1 MKEKLTVNTLAFG
14 NLKNR
19 KKQYTSLI
27 IGIILAMMFS
37 SAIPLLFSSMLTSVK
52 EMECDLYGRQ
62 NGIYVDASNQLFAE
76 AAGEK
81 VVGDYGF
88 AHVVGSVLTDDGTP
102 YSVAYLDDKA
112 YQLSNISFIEGS
124 YPQNENEIAIEEAT
138 IAKMG
143 LDVSVGDSIT
153 LDFLVQDGSGYL
165 PETKEKTFILS
176 GIAKNKLSNIISSH
190 STFTDSIPSV
200 FVSKDTQVEPGGKE
214 KLVCYFNYY
223 EENSI
228 YTIGDTERYSKFS
241 DFLDNNGGD
250 LGNWMEADSSNY
262 SINSSNGIYA
272 PTVFISAFVGILLVA
287 SCLGIINAF
296 STNLNERRR
305 QIGMLRTVGATKRQ
319 IIIIFGREAFII
331 SLICVPVS
339 IALSC
344 LCVKVG
350 FMILGD
356 RFIFDAN
363 IWAIVAC
370 AVISVICVMLAAL
383 VPLIKAARVTPVQT
397 VRNIEMTRKYVRKK
411 IKSKKQFVP
420 SKLIAR
426 RSLLFNGKTRAAA
439 SIILVI
445 TIIGSCFGFSFVK
458 DMREDYWL
466 PKYEYELESYSWDND
481 LINLPGSDNNYT
493 YSDYN
498 TVKSIPYAGDVYAS
512 RRCKAVINCGEY
524 TDYQKTIM
532 YAGGGYFSMFDISS
546 VDVHSLTSDNLD
558 SVLSSNLTEQ
568 FSALRNYCSNQDV
581 MPIYIVALDSRQFTE
596 LESSVVSGSIDTAS
610 LDSGEEVVVIAP
622 QKIALNVEY
631 DDEDPDS
638 GYSWG
643 PDCND
648 GVKDDKNYLK
658 RANCDIQAGDE
669 ISLSIISD
677 NSTNTDE
684 DINSSVNTNT
694 VIYTYDEEL
703 MQEYDYSN
711 TSSWE
716 KTDAN
721 ATVGAVVNE
730 LPYGFFDANNILS
743 SADIVVLTTLSGMKN
758 FYSGTNFSNIDFNLN
773 TECNDEI
780 DADISNTLQSIIDKK
795 DDCIFNSYYT
805 IIKDQQQ
812 TNSAVLILLT
822 AIIILLMSISASIIN
837 NSLTAQIR
845 DGRREIG
852 TLRAVGASARDLF
865 GSYISQLVSILS
877 ISYAVGFV
885 LFIVSYFINQAVT
898 NGMEREQMFK
908 FSIWETV
915 VACALLFIFCAVNLW
930 LKIKKEMKHSV
941 IDNIREL

>member
-1 MKEKLTVNTLAFG
+1 MKSKLTVNTLALG

-37 SAIPLLFSSMLTSVK
+37 SAIPLLFSSMVTSIR
-52 EMECDLYGRQ
+52 EMECDLYGNQ
-62 NGIYVDASNQLFAE
+62 NGIYLNATNQLFAE
-76 AAGEK
+76 AAGKK

-88 AHVVGSVLTDDGTP
+88 AHVVGSVSTDGGNP
-102 YSVAYLDDKA
+102 YSVAYLDDDA

-124 YPQNENEIAIEEAT
+124 YPQKENEIAIEEAT

-165 PETKEKTFILS
+165 PETQEKTFVLS

-190 STFTDSIPSV
+190 STNTDSIPSV
-200 FVSKDTQVEPGGKE
+200 FVAKDTQVEPGGKE

-228 YTIGDTERYSKFS
+228 FTAGNTDRYSKFS
-241 DFLDNNGGD
+241 DFLDDNGGD
-250 LGNWMEADSSNY
+250 MSNWIEADSSNF
-262 SINSSNGIYA
+262 SVNSNNGIYM
-272 PTVFISAFVGILLVA
+272 PTVFVSAFAGILLVA

-331 SLICVPVS
+331 SLICVPLS

-344 LCVKVG
+344 LCVKVV

-356 RFIFDAN
+356 NFIFDPN
-363 IWAIVAC
+363 IWAIVAS
-370 AVISVICVMLAAL
+370 AVFSIICVMLAAL
-383 VPLIKAARVTPVQT
+383 LPLLKAARVTPVQT
-397 VRNIEMTRKYVRKK
+397 VRNIEMTRKYVRKR
-411 IKSKKQFVP
+411 IKSKKSFVP

-445 TIIGSCFGFSFVK
+445 TIIGSCYGFSMVEN
-458 DMREDYWL
+458 MRENNWY
-466 PKYEYELESYSWDND
+466 PKYEYELQSYSWNND
-481 LINLPGSDNNYT
+481 LINLTGSENAYT

-498 TVKSIPYAGDVYAS
+498 TVKSIPYAGDVYAA
-512 RRCKAVINCGEY
+512 RRCRAVINCGEY
-524 TDYQKTIM
+524 TDYQKTVV
-532 YAGGGYFSMFDISS
+532 YSDGYFSIFDISEEN
-546 VDVHSLTSDNLD
+546 VYSLTSENLD
-558 SVLSSNLTEQ
+558 SVITSNFTEQ
-568 FSALRNYCSNQDV
+568 FSTLRNYCGSQDII
-581 MPIYIVALDSRQFTE
+581 PIYIIALDSRQLQE
-596 LESSVVSGSIDTAS
+596 LESSVVSGSIDTAL
-610 LDSGEEVVVIAP
+610 LDSGEEVVVVAP
-622 QKIALNVEY
+622 QKIALDVDF

-638 GYSWG
+638 GYTWG
-643 PDCND
+643 PDWND
-648 GVKDDKNYLK
+648 SVKDDKNYLV
-658 RANCDIQAGDE
+658 RADCDIQAGDE
-669 ISLSIISD
+669 LSLSIISD
-677 NSTNTDE
+677 NSINTDE
-684 DINSSVNTNT
+684 NINSSLNTDT
-694 VIYTYDEEL
+694 VFYSDDEEL
-703 MQEYDYSN
+703 SQDDAYSD
-711 TSSWE
+711 TSNWE
-716 KTDAN
+716 KTDKN
-721 ATVGAVVNE
+721 TTVGAVVNE
-730 LPYGFFDANNILS
+730 LPDKFSEANQMLS
-743 SADIVVLTTLSGMKN
+743 SGNIVVLTTLSGMKN
-758 FYSGTNFSNIDFNLN
+758 FYSDTGFSNINFNLK

-780 DADISNTLQSIIDKK
+780 DADVSNTLQNIIDKK
-795 DDCIFNSYYT
+795 DNCSFTSYYT

-812 TNSAVLILLT
+812 TNSAFYILIMAMLILFL
-822 AIIILLMSISASIIN
+822 SISASIIN

-852 TLRAVGASARDLF
+852 TLRAVGASVRELF
-865 GSYISQLVSILS
+865 GSYISQLVSMLS

-885 LFIVSYFINQAVT
+885 LFIISYIIVQTVT
-898 NGMEREQMFK
+898 DKIDYERMFS
-908 FSIWETV
+908 FSIWQTV
-915 VACALLFIFCAVNLW
+915 AACVLLFIFCAVNLW

>member
-1 MKEKLTVNTLAFG
+1 MKSKLTVNTLAFG

-37 SAIPLLFSSMLTSVK
+37 SAIPLLFSSMITSVK

-88 AHVVGSVLTDDGTP
+88 AHVVGSVLTDDDTP

-124 YPQNENEIAIEEAT
+124 YPQKENEIAIEEAT
-138 IAKMG
+138 LAKMG

-165 PETKEKTFILS
+165 PDTQEKTFVLS

-190 STFTDSIPSV
+190 STVTDSIPSV
-200 FVSKDTQVEPGGKE
+200 FVATDTQVEPGGKE

-228 YTIGDTERYSKFS
+228 FTVGDVERYTKFS

-250 LGNWMEADSSNY
+250 IGNWVHADSSNF
-262 SINSSNGIYA
+262 SVNSNNGIYT

-356 RFIFDAN
+356 KFIFDAN

-397 VRNIEMTRKYVRKK
+397 VRNIEMTRKYVRKRV
-411 IKSKKQFVP
+411 KSKKNFVP

-445 TIIGSCFGFSFVK
+445 TIIGSCYGFSLVEN
-458 DMREDYWL
+458 MRENNWS
-466 PKYEYELESYSWDND
+466 PKYEYELESYSWND
-481 LINLPGSDNNYT
+481 ELINLPDLDNKFT

-512 RRCKAVINCGEY
+512 RGCRAVINCGEY
-524 TDYQKTIM
+524 TDYQKTIV
-532 YAGGGYFSMFDISS
+532 YSDGSSTVFDISS
-546 VDVHSLTSDNLD
+546 ADVHGLTSENLD
-558 SVLSSNLTEQ
+558 GFITSNFTEHFSV
-568 FSALRNYCSNQDV
+568 LRNYCGNQDILPV
-581 MPIYIVALDSRQFTE
+581 CIVALDNRQIQE
-596 LESSVVSGSIDTAS
+596 LESSVVSGSIDTAL

-631 DDEDPDS
+631 DAEDPNS

-643 PDCND
+643 PDWND

-658 RANCDIQAGDE
+658 RADIDIQAGDE
-669 ISLSIISD
+669 LSLSIISD
-677 NSTNTDE
+677 NSTNTDV

-694 VIYTYDEEL
+694 AIYTYDEEL
-703 MQEYDYSN
+703 SQEDAYSD
-711 TSSWE
+711 TSNWE

-721 ATVGAVVNE
+721 VAVGAVVNE
-730 LPYGFFDANNILS
+730 LPDKFYESNSLLANTQ
-743 SADIVVLTTLSGMKN
+743 VVILTTLSGMKN

-822 AIIILLMSISASIIN
+822 AIIILFMSISASIIN

-852 TLRAVGASARDLF
+852 TLRAVGASVRELF
-865 GSYISQLVSILS
+865 GSYISQLVSMLS
-877 ISYAVGFV
+877 ISYVIGFV
-885 LFIVSYFINQAVT
+885 LFIVSYFIAQALT
-898 NGMEREQMFK
+898 DKIEYERMFS
-908 FSIWETV
+908 FSIWQTV
-915 VACALLFIFCAVNLW
+915 VACALLFVFCAVNLW

>member
-1 MKEKLTVNTLAFG
+1 M
-14 NLKNR
+14 
-19 KKQYTSLI
+19 
-27 IGIILAMMFS
+27 
-37 SAIPLLFSSMLTSVK
+37 
-52 EMECDLYGRQ
+52 
-62 NGIYVDASNQLFAE
+62 
-76 AAGEK
+76 
-81 VVGDYGF
+81 
-88 AHVVGSVLTDDGTP
+88 
-102 YSVAYLDDKA
+102 
-112 YQLSNISFIEGS
+112 
-124 YPQNENEIAIEEAT
+124 
-138 IAKMG
+138 
-143 LDVSVGDSIT
+143 
-153 LDFLVQDGSGYL
+153 
-165 PETKEKTFILS
+165 
-176 GIAKNKLSNIISSH
+176 
-190 STFTDSIPSV
+190 
-200 FVSKDTQVEPGGKE
+200 
-214 KLVCYFNYY
+214 
-223 EENSI
+223 
-228 YTIGDTERYSKFS
+228 
-241 DFLDNNGGD
+241 
-250 LGNWMEADSSNY
+250 
-262 SINSSNGIYA
+262 
-272 PTVFISAFVGILLVA
+272 
-287 SCLGIINAF
+287 
-296 STNLNERRR
+296 
-305 QIGMLRTVGATKRQ
+305 
-319 IIIIFGREAFII
+319 
-331 SLICVPVS
+331 
-339 IALSC
+339 
-344 LCVKVG
+344 
-350 FMILGD
+350 
-356 RFIFDAN
+356 
-363 IWAIVAC
+363 
-370 AVISVICVMLAAL
+370 
-383 VPLIKAARVTPVQT
+383 
-397 VRNIEMTRKYVRKK
+397 
-411 IKSKKQFVP
+411 
-420 SKLIAR
+420 
-426 RSLLFNGKTRAAA
+426 FNGKTRAAA

-622 QKIALNVEY
+622 QKITLNVEY

-638 GYSWG
+638 GCSWG

-658 RANCDIQAGDE
+658 RADCDIQAGDE

-703 MQEYDYSN
+703 TQEYDYSN

-758 FYSGTNFSNIDFNLN
+758 FYDGTNFSSINFNLN

-780 DADISNTLQSIIDKK
+780 DADVSNTLQTIVDKK
-795 DDCIFNSYYT
+795 DNCSFTSYYA
-805 IIKDQQQ
+805 ILKDQQQ

-822 AIIILLMSISASIIN
+822 AIIILFMSISASIIN

>member
-165 PETKEKTFILS
+165 PETQEKTFVLS

-190 STFTDSIPSV
+190 STVTDSIPSV

-250 LGNWMEADSSNY
+250 IGNWVHADSSNY
-262 SINSSNGIYA
+262 SINSNNGIYA
-272 PTVFISAFVGILLVA
+272 PTVFISAFVGVLLVA

-350 FMILGD
+350 FVILGD

-383 VPLIKAARVTPVQT
+383 VPLIKAARVSPVQT

-411 IKSKKQFVP
+411 IKSKKEFVP

-445 TIIGSCFGFSFVK
+445 TIIGSCYGFSLVEQ
-458 DMREDYWL
+458 MRENNWY
-466 PKYEYELESYSWDND
+466 PKYEYELESYSWND
-481 LINLPGSDNNYT
+481 ELINLSDLDNKFT
-493 YSDYN
+493 YSDYS
-498 TVKSIPYAGDVYAS
+498 TVKSIPYVGDVYAS
-512 RRCKAVINCGEY
+512 RGCRAVINCGEY
-524 TDYQKTIM
+524 TDYQKTIV
-532 YAGGGYFSMFDISS
+532 YSDGFSTVFEISS
-546 VDVHSLTSDNLD
+546 ADVHSLTSENLD

-568 FSALRNYCSNQDV
+568 FSALRNYCGNQDILPV
-581 MPIYIVALDSRQFTE
+581 CIVALDNRQIQE
-596 LESSVVSGSIDTAS
+596 LENCVVSGSIDTEL

-643 PDCND
+643 PDWND

-658 RANCDIQAGDE
+658 RADSDIQAGDE

-677 NSTNTDE
+677 NSTSSE
-684 DINSSVNTNT
+684 VDINSIVNTNT

-703 MQEYDYSN
+703 SQENAYSD

-721 ATVGAVVNE
+721 VTVGAVVNE
-730 LPYGFFDANNILS
+730 LPDKFYENNSLLANTQ
-743 SADIVVLTTLSGMKN
+743 VVILTTLSGMKN

-780 DADISNTLQSIIDKK
+780 DADISNTLQNIIDKK
-795 DDCIFNSYYT
+795 DSCNFISYYI

-822 AIIILLMSISASIIN
+822 AIIILFMSISASIIN

-845 DGRREIG
+845 EGRRELG

-865 GSYISQLVSILS
+865 GSYVSQLVSMLS

-885 LFIVSYFINQAVT
+885 LFIVSYFIVQAVT
-898 NGMEREQMFK
+898 DKIEYERI
-908 FSIWETV
+908 FSFGIWETV

>member
-14 NLKNR
+14 NLKKR

-62 NGIYVDASNQLFAE
+62 NGIYVDASNRLFAE

-143 LDVSVGDSIT
+143 LDVSVGDSMT

-165 PETKEKTFILS
+165 PETQEKTFILS
-176 GIAKNKLSNIISSH
+176 GIAKNKLSNIISRH
-190 STFTDSIPSV
+190 STVTDSIPSV
-200 FVSKDTQVEPGGKE
+200 FVSADTQVEPGGKE

-241 DFLDNNGGD
+241 AFLDNNGGD
-250 LGNWMEADSSNY
+250 IGNWIEADSSNY
-262 SINSSNGIYA
+262 SINSSNGIYV
-272 PTVFISAFVGILLVA
+272 PTVFISAFAGILLVA

-383 VPLIKAARVTPVQT
+383 VPLIKAARVSPVQT

-411 IKSKKQFVP
+411 IKSKKEFVP

-445 TIIGSCFGFSFVK
+445 TIIGSCYGFSLVEQ
-458 DMREDYWL
+458 MRENNWY

-532 YAGGGYFSMFDISS
+532 YAGGYFSMFDISS
-546 VDVHSLTSDNLD
+546 ADVHSLTSDNLD

-568 FSALRNYCSNQDV
+568 FSALRNYCGNQDV

-643 PDCND
+643 PDWND

-658 RANCDIQAGDE
+658 RADCDIQAGDE

-677 NSTNTDE
+677 NSTSSE
-684 DINSSVNTNT
+684 VDINSIVNTNT
-694 VIYTYDEEL
+694 VIYSYDEEL
-703 MQEYDYSN
+703 SQENAYSD

-730 LPYGFFDANNILS
+730 LPDGFSDANNTLS
-743 SADIVVLTTLSGMKN
+743 SAEIVVLTTLSGMKS
-758 FYSGTNFSNIDFNLN
+758 FYDGTNFSNINFNLK

-780 DADISNTLQSIIDKK
+780 DADVSNTLQTIVDKK
-795 DDCIFNSYYT
+795 DNCSFTSYYA
-805 IIKDQQQ
+805 ILKDQQQ

-822 AIIILLMSISASIIN
+822 AIIILFMSISASIIN

-845 DGRREIG
+845 EGRRELG

-865 GSYISQLVSILS
+865 GSYVSQLVSMLS

-885 LFIVSYFINQAVT
+885 LFIVSYFIVQAVT
-898 NGMEREQMFK
+898 DKIEYERIFS

>member
-1 MKEKLTVNTLAFG
+1 MKSKLTVNTLALG

-37 SAIPLLFSSMLTSVK
+37 SAIPLLFSSMVTSIR
-52 EMECDLYGRQ
+52 EMECNLYGNQ
-62 NGIYVDASNQLFAE
+62 NGIYLNATNQLFAE

-88 AHVVGSVLTDDGTP
+88 AHVIGSVSTDGGNP
-102 YSVAYLDDKA
+102 YSVAYLDDEA

-124 YPQNENEIAIEEAT
+124 YPQKENEIAIEEAT

-165 PETKEKTFILS
+165 PQTQEKTFVLS
-176 GIAKNKLSNIISSH
+176 GIAKNKLSNMISSH
-190 STFTDSIPSV
+190 SIVTDSIPSV
-200 FVSKDTQVEPGGKE
+200 FVAKDTQVEPGGKE

-228 YTIGDTERYSKFS
+228 YTVGDPERYTKFYE
-241 DFLDNNGGD
+241 FLDNNGGD
-250 LGNWMEADSSNY
+250 MSNWIQADSSNY
-262 SINSSNGIYA
+262 SINSNNGIYT
-272 PTVFISAFVGILLVA
+272 PTVFVSAFVGILLVA

-319 IIIIFGREAFII
+319 IINIFGREAFII
-331 SLICVPVS
+331 SLICVPLS

-356 RFIFDAN
+356 KFIFDPN
-363 IWAIVAC
+363 IWAIVAS
-370 AVISVICVMLAAL
+370 AVFSVICVMLAAL
-383 VPLIKAARVTPVQT
+383 LPLLKAARVTPAQT
-397 VRNIEMTRKYVRKK
+397 VRNIEMTRKYVRKR
-411 IKSKKQFVP
+411 IKSKKSFVP

-445 TIIGSCFGFSFVK
+445 TIIGSCYGFSLVEN
-458 DMREDYWL
+458 MRENNWH
-466 PKYEYELESYSWDND
+466 PKYEYELQSYSWNND
-481 LINLPGSDNNYT
+481 LINLPDLDNQFT

-498 TVKSIPYAGDVYAS
+498 IVKSIPYAGDVYAS
-512 RRCKAVINCGEY
+512 RGCRAVINCGQY
-524 TDYQKTIM
+524 TDYEKTIV
-532 YAGGGYFSMFDISS
+532 YSDGYFSIFDISEEN
-546 VDVHSLTSDNLD
+546 VYSLTSENLD
-558 SVLSSNLTEQ
+558 SVITSNFTDQ
-568 FSALRNYCSNQDV
+568 FSTLRNYCGSQDII
-581 MPIYIVALDSRQFTE
+581 PIYIIALDSRQVQE
-596 LESSVVSGSIDTAS
+596 LESCVASGSIDTAS
-610 LDSGEEVVVIAP
+610 LDSGKEVVVVAP
-622 QKIALNVEY
+622 QKIALDVEF
-631 DDEDPDS
+631 DNEDPNS

-643 PDCND
+643 PDWND
-648 GVKDDKNYLK
+648 SVKDDKNYLK
-658 RANCDIQAGDE
+658 RADCDIKAGDE
-669 ISLSIISD
+669 LSLSIISD
-677 NSTNTDE
+677 SAENKNN
-684 DINSSVNTNT
+684 DINSSVNTDT
-694 VIYTYDEEL
+694 LIYSDNEEL
-703 MQEYDYSN
+703 SQDNSYIDTSN
-711 TSSWE
+711 WE
-716 KTDAN
+716 KTDKN
-721 ATVGAVVNE
+721 TTVGAVVNE
-730 LPYGFFDANNILS
+730 LPDNFSEADQMLS
-743 SADIVVLTTLSGMKN
+743 SADIIVLTTLSGMKN
-758 FYSGTNFSNIDFNLN
+758 FYSDTDFSNINFNLK

-780 DADISNTLQSIIDKK
+780 DADVSNTLQNIIDKK
-795 DDCIFNSYYT
+795 DNCSFTSYYT

-812 TNSAVLILLT
+812 TNSAFYILIMAMLILFL
-822 AIIILLMSISASIIN
+822 SISASIIN

-852 TLRAVGASARDLF
+852 TLRAVGASVRELF
-865 GSYISQLVSILS
+865 GSYISQLVSMLS

-885 LFIVSYFINQAVT
+885 LFIISYIIVQAVT
-898 NGMEREQMFK
+898 DKIDYERVFS
-908 FSIWETV
+908 FSIWQTV
-915 VACALLFIFCAVNLW
+915 AACVLLFIFCAVNLW

>member
-1 MKEKLTVNTLAFG
+1 MKSKLTVNTLVLG

-37 SAIPLLFSSMLTSVK
+37 SAIPLLFSSMVTSVH
-52 EMECDLYGRQ
+52 EMECDLYGNQ
-62 NGIYVDASNQLFAE
+62 NGIYLNATNQLFAE

-88 AHVVGSVLTDDGTP
+88 AHVVGSVSTDGGNP

-112 YQLSNISFIEGS
+112 YQLSNISFIDGS
-124 YPQNENEIAIEEAT
+124 YPQKENEIAIEEAT

-165 PETKEKTFILS
+165 PETQEKTFVLS

-190 STFTDSIPSV
+190 STVTDSIPSV
-200 FVSKDTQVEPGGKE
+200 FVAKDTQVEPGGRE

-228 YTIGDTERYSKFS
+228 FTAGNTDRYSKFS

-250 LGNWMEADSSNY
+250 MSSWIEADSSNF
-262 SINSSNGIYA
+262 SVNSNNGIYM
-272 PTVFISAFVGILLVA
+272 PTLFVSAFVGILLVA

-331 SLICVPVS
+331 SLICVPLS

-344 LCVKVG
+344 LCVKVV

-356 RFIFDAN
+356 KFVFDPN
-363 IWAIVAC
+363 IGAVAAS
-370 AVISVICVMLAAL
+370 AVLSVICVMLAAL
-383 VPLIKAARVTPVQT
+383 VPLIKAASVAPVQT
-397 VRNIEMTRKYVRKK
+397 VRNIEMTRKYVRKR
-411 IKSKKQFVP
+411 IKSKKSFVP

-426 RSLLFNGKTRAAA
+426 RSLLFNGKIRAAA

-445 TIIGSCFGFSFVK
+445 TIIGSCYGFSMVEN
-458 DMREDYWL
+458 MRENNWY
-466 PKYEYELESYSWDND
+466 PKYEYELQSYSWNND
-481 LINLPGSDNNYT
+481 LINLTGSENAYT

-498 TVKSIPYAGDVYAS
+498 TVKSVPYAGDVYAA
-512 RRCKAVINCGEY
+512 RRCRAVINCGEY
-524 TDYQKTIM
+524 TDYQKTVV
-532 YAGGGYFSMFDISS
+532 YSDGYFSIFDISEENIY
-546 VDVHSLTSDNLD
+546 SLTPENLD
-558 SVLSSNLTEQ
+558 SVITSNFTEQ
-568 FSALRNYCSNQDV
+568 FSTLRNFCGSQDII
-581 MPIYIVALDSRQFTE
+581 PIYIIALDSRQVQE
-596 LESSVVSGSIDTAS
+596 LESCVASGSIDTAS

-622 QKIALNVEY
+622 QKIALDVEF
-631 DDEDPDS
+631 DNEDPDS

-643 PDCND
+643 PDWND
-648 GVKDDKNYLK
+648 SVKDDKNYLK
-658 RANCDIQAGDE
+658 RADCDIKAGDE
-669 ISLSIISD
+669 LSLSIISD
-677 NSTNTDE
+677 SSANKNE
-684 DINSSVNTNT
+684 DINSSLNTDT
-694 VIYTYDEEL
+694 VIYSDNEEL
-703 MQEYDYSN
+703 SQDNSYSD
-711 TSSWE
+711 TSNWG
-716 KTDAN
+716 KIDTK

-730 LPYGFFDANNILS
+730 LPDNFSEANQMLS
-743 SADIVVLTTLSGMKN
+743 SADIIVLTTLSGMKN
-758 FYSGTNFSNIDFNLN
+758 FYSETGFSNINFNLK

-780 DADISNTLQSIIDKK
+780 DADVSNTLQNIIDKK
-795 DDCIFNSYYT
+795 DNCSFTSYYT

-812 TNSAVLILLT
+812 TNSAVFILTT
-822 AIIILLMSISASIIN
+822 AILVLFLSISASIIN

-852 TLRAVGASARDLF
+852 TLRAVGASVRELF
-865 GSYISQLVSILS
+865 GSYISQLVSMLS

-885 LFIVSYFINQAVT
+885 LFIVSYFIVQAVT
-898 NGMEREQMFK
+898 DKIEYERVFS
-908 FSIWETV
+908 FSIWQTV
-915 VACALLFIFCAVNLW
+915 VACVLLFIFCAVNLW